1 MLAEIRLMI
10 GTREARLLMRKGD
23 QEVED
28 EVWTFERKLSLG
40 EAERL
45 ASALFQ
51 DAYEMMQYVV
61 HAE

>member
-1 MLAEIRLMI
+1 MI

-28 EVWTFERKLSLG
+28 EVWKFERKLSLG